1 MVIRELLR
9 ELSAYCG
16 ENGEFEAR
24 ELFMYAAGMTMT
36 EVVLNRGSEVDAE
49 TEERVRQLVKRRI
62 SGEPL
67 QYITGTA
74 EFMGL
79 EFEVN
84 PYTLIPRQD
93 TETLVETVIEYAA
106 DGVKILDIGTG
117 SGCIGIS
124 LARYIKNSKV
134 TLADISVGALDMAK
148 KNAESNGVRV
158 KCVRLDILKEIPESE
173 FDIIVSN
180 PPYIETETIQ
190 GLDVN
195 VRDYEPLSALDGG
208 ADGLVFYRRIT
219 DIAPQ
224 ILKNGGLLAYEIGYN
239 QGEAVGSMVRKAF
252 GNARVIKDLCGNDR
266 VVIAIKQ
273 KGERNV

>member
-24 ELFMYAAGMTMT
+24 ELFMYASGMTLT
-36 EVVLNRGSEVDAE
+36 EVVLNRNMEVDAE
-49 TEERVRQLVKRRI
+49 TENRVRQLIKRRI

-79 EFEVN
+79 EFAVN

-93 TETLVETVIEYAA
+93 TETLVEKVIEYARDEA
-106 DGVKILDIGTG
+106 DILDIGTG

-124 LARYIKNSKV
+124 LARYIKNSRV
-134 TLADISVGALDMAK
+134 TLADISADALETAQ
-148 KNAESNGVRV
+148 KNAQRNGVNV
-158 KCVRLDILKEIPESE
+158 KCVRLDILNEIPIGK
-173 FDIIVSN
+173 FDIVVSN
-180 PPYIETETIQ
+180 PPYIETDVIKE
-190 GLDVN
+190 LDTN
-195 VRDYEPLSALDGG
+195 VRDYEPINALDGG
-208 ADGLVFYRRIT
+208 VDGLVFYRRIT

-224 ILKNGGLLAYEIGYN
+224 MLRDGGMLAYEIGYN
-239 QGEAVGSMVRKAF
+239 QGETVGEIVRNIF
-252 GNARVIKDLCGNDR
+252 GNAQVIKDLCGNDR
-266 VVIAIKQ
+266 VIIARKI
-273 KGERNV
+273 GEKNV

>member
-9 ELSAYCG
+9 DLSSCID

-24 ELFMYAAGMTMT
+24 ELFMYVSGMSLT
-36 EVVLNRGSEVDAE
+36 EVTLKRDSEVSAE
-49 TEERVRQLVKRRI
+49 TEEKVRELIKRRL

-93 TETLVETVIEYAA
+93 TETLVESVIKLAK
-106 DGVKILDIGTG
+106 DGAKILDIGTG

-124 LARYIKNSKV
+124 LAKYIKGAEV
-134 TLADISVGALDMAK
+134 TLADISEGALKNAK
-148 KNAESNGVRV
+148 KNAELNNVKVR
-158 KCVRLDILKEIPESE
+158 CVRLDILNEIPEGK

-180 PPYIETETIQ
+180 PPYIETDIIK
-190 GLDVN
+190 GLSKD

-219 DIAPQ
+219 EIAPE
-224 ILKNGGLLAYEIGYN
+224 LLNGGGILAYEIGYN
-239 QGEAVGSMVRKAF
+239 QGESAANIVRDKF
-252 GNARVIKDLCGNDR
+252 GNAQVIKDLCSNDR
-266 VVIAIKQ
+266 VIIAVKT
-273 KGERNV
+273 K